1 MVGNNT
7 KTKKENKLI
16 GKTVYEDFAIRK
28 AMNENLRHIA
38 TAILAS
44 AIEDADVEFLTN
56 DYEEWKVWRKKRMKK
71 SEFYTELEFK
81 QEFNYK
87 QDYKETLFDIC
98 EKWIGV
104 EDIPQEILK
113 QRKLFEETKMQKL
126 SKITNYQFDTLNN
139 IAKLHGWKIGC
150 NYVEPT
156 LFDDDF

>member
-1 MVGNNT
+1 MVGSNT

-16 GKTVYEDFAIRK
+16 GKTIYEDFAIQK
-28 AMNENLRHIA
+28 AMHGNLRHIA

-87 QDYKETLFDIC
+87 QNYKETLFDIC

-104 EDIPQEILK
+104 EDIPQEILE

-156 LFDDDF
+156 IFDL